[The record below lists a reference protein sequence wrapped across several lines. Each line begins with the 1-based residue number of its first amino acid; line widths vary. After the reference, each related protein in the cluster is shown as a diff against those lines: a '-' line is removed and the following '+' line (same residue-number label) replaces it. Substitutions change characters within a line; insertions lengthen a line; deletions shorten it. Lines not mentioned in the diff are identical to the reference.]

1 MGQRDGCARA
11 HTHGDGVCAVTVAAV
26 TVAVAFALMALV
38 PDPELAA
45 FFSHDLL
52 AQRAGVEVR
61 GSSAES
67 ARLFRAACAA
77 AAVAWITAIPVL
89 RLIAGRVGGADR
101 SGLAGVSDRRSNAGR
116 ARPAATAAETASAGR
131 TAVPARDSLRWWI
144 AALACAAAAGLAQRA
159 DILAQS
165 LWFDEIAAFL
175 DYSQWGVGASMGTYF
190 SLANHP
196 LHSMAV
202 AAALNVTGM
211 VSELVLR
218 APSLIAGL
226 LAVPACAWLAW
237 ESACGSDCRTNPS
250 AAATPAATPSAACI
264 AILAAIAMLL
274 MPLAVL
280 ASTESR
286 GYSMMILFAA
296 IASAA
301 QLRALRQ
308 TNVGQPVCWLAYSGA
323 CALGCWTHPT
333 FVALP
338 LAHGAV
344 AACTILRRGPR
355 ASMPSIANL
364 AALLLAAITTMAL
377 TSPLLPDVMRVIRE
391 FTASDGD
398 EPTAIGVEGILL
410 VLQTCG
416 AWMPWAA
423 GIGAMLVVPG
433 AARAWT
439 AGGAM
444 RAAVWLPALAAALLA
459 IGSLVAGSWIY
470 ARFALF
476 TVPATALAAAI
487 GVQVWLDQPRRTLAL
502 GVPLAVAI
510 AWSASILTL
519 GPRQPIRDAVEWV
532 AQRRT
537 QGELVASAG
546 LADNV
551 TAMYAPVLDGD
562 AASPD
567 SIRSAGF
574 GGTQLSTLAP
584 SPDYLIVL
592 YPALF
597 ERAGGAAQAQE
608 LGLSQVRAFPGWI
621 DQGQGEVRV
630 YARPQPAN

>member
-1 MGQRDGCARA
+1 M
-11 HTHGDGVCAVTVAAV
+11 TIAAAA
-26 TVAVAFALMALV
+26 VAVAFVLMALV
-38 PDPELAA
+38 PDATLAA

-52 AQRAGVEVR
+52 AQRAGVDVR
-61 GSSAES
+61 ASSAES

-89 RLIAGRVGGADR
+89 RLIAGRAGGVDR
-101 SGLAGVSDRRSNAGR
+101 SGRTGLSDRRDDAGR
-116 ARPAATAAETASAGR
+116 ARTAATTAETASAGC
-131 TAVPARDSLRWWI
+131 TPVPARDSLRWWI

-165 LWFDEIAAFL
+165 LWFDEIASFL

-202 AAALNVTGM
+202 AAALNATGT

-218 APSLIAGL
+218 APSLLAGL
-226 LAVPACAWLAW
+226 LAVPACAWFAW
-237 ESACGSDCRTNPS
+237 ESACGSDCRTNPI

-264 AILAAIAMLL
+264 ATLAAIAMLL
-274 MPLAVL
+274 MPLAIL

-286 GYSMMILFAA
+286 GYAMMILFAA
-296 IASAA
+296 IAGAA

-308 TNVGQPVCWLAYSGA
+308 TDAGQPVWWLAYSGA

-338 LAHGAV
+338 LTHGAV

-355 ASMPSIANL
+355 TSMPSIANL

-377 TSPLLPDVMRVIRE
+377 TIPLLPDVMRVIQE

-398 EPTAIGVEGILL
+398 EPTAIGVEGVLL

-416 AWMPWAA
+416 AWVPWAA

-444 RAAVWLPALAAALLA
+444 RMAVWLPALAAALLA

-476 TVPATALAAAI
+476 TVPATAVAAAL
-487 GVQVWLDQPRRTLAL
+487 GVQLWLEQPRRVLAA
-502 GVPLAVAI
+502 GIPLTVALL
-510 AWSASILTL
+510 WSASVLTL

-537 QGELVASAG
+537 EGQLVASAG

-551 TAMYAPVLDGD
+551 TAMYATVLDGD
-562 AASPD
+562 RASPD
-567 SIRSAGF
+567 SIRSAGS
-574 GGTQLSTLAP
+574 GGSQLGGLTP

-592 YPALF
+592 YPSLF
-597 ERAGGAAQAQE
+597 ERAGGAAQAKE
-608 LGLSQVRAFPGWI
+608 LGLVPATTFPGWI

-630 YARPQPAN
+630 YARPQPVP

>member
-1 MGQRDGCARA
+1 M
-11 HTHGDGVCAVTVAAV
+11 TVAAV
-26 TVAVAFALMALV
+26 AAAVAFALMALV
-38 PDPELAA
+38 PDATLAA

-52 AQRAGVEVR
+52 AQRGGVDVR
-61 GSSAES
+61 ASSAES

-89 RLIAGRVGGADR
+89 RLIASHA
-101 SGLAGVSDRRSNAGR
+101 SR
-116 ARPAATAAETASAGR
+116 AAAAPS
-131 TAVPARDSLRWWI
+131 AVPSPHAPRSADLRWWV

-159 DILAQS
+159 DILSQS

-202 AAALNVTGM
+202 AAALSATGT

-218 APSLIAGL
+218 TPSLLAGL
-226 LAVPACAWLAW
+226 LAAPACAWLAW
-237 ESACGSDCRTNPS
+237 ECTAEGERHRASHL
-250 AAATPAATPSAACI
+250 PAARI
-264 AILAAIAMLL
+264 AVLAAIAVLL

-286 GYSMMILFAA
+286 GYAMMILFAA

-301 QLRALRQ
+301 QIRAWRD
-308 TNVGQPVCWLAYSGA
+308 TRAGRPGWWLAYSGA
-323 CALGCWTHPT
+323 CALACWTHPT

-338 LAHGAV
+338 LTHGIV
-344 AACTILRRGPR
+344 AACAVLQRGPR

-364 AALLLAAITTMAL
+364 AALFLAAVTTMAL
-377 TSPLLPDVMRVIRE
+377 TIPLLPDVLRVIRE
-391 FTASDGD
+391 FKASDGD
-398 EPTAIGVEGILL
+398 EPRAIGVEGVLL

-416 AWMPWAA
+416 AWVPWAA

-433 AARAWT
+433 AARAWS
-439 AGGAM
+439 AGGAV
-444 RAAVWLPALAAALLA
+444 RRAVWLPALAAALLA
-459 IGSLVAGSWIY
+459 LGSLLAGSWIY

-476 TVPATALAAAI
+476 TVPATAVAAAL
-487 GVQVWLDQPRRTLAL
+487 GVQVWLDQPRRMVAFA
-502 GVPLAVAI
+502 VPLAVAI

-519 GPRQPIRDAVEWV
+519 GPRQPIRDAVEWI
-532 AQRRT
+532 AQRRSEG
-537 QGELVASAG
+537 QVVASAG

-551 TAMYAPVLDGD
+551 TAMYATVLDGD
-562 AASPD
+562 AASPE

-574 GGTQLSTLAP
+574 GGTQLRAVSP

-597 ERAGGAAQAQE
+597 ERAGGAAQAKE
-608 LGLSQVRAFPGWI
+608 LGLSPVQSFPGWI

-630 YARPQPAN
+630 YARPQPTP

>member
-1 MGQRDGCARA
+1 M
-11 HTHGDGVCAVTVAAV
+11 TIAA
-26 TVAVAFALMALV
+26 VAVAAALSLLALV
-38 PDPELAA
+38 PDATLAA

-52 AQRAGVEVR
+52 AQRGGVDVR
-61 GSSAES
+61 ASSAES

-89 RLIAGRVGGADR
+89 RLIASRACPPSPAPLAVHSAAAPR
-101 SGLAGVSDRRSNAGR
+101 SG
-116 ARPAATAAETASAGR
+116 EM
-131 TAVPARDSLRWWI
+131 RWWV

-159 DILAQS
+159 DILSQS

-202 AAALNVTGM
+202 AAALNATGS

-218 APSLIAGL
+218 APSLLAGL

-237 ESACGSDCRTNPS
+237 EC
-250 AAATPAATPSAACI
+250 AAQGGRDRAARVPAARTSA
-264 AILAAIAMLL
+264 LAAIAVLL

-286 GYSMMILFAA
+286 GYAMMILLAA
-296 IASAA
+296 LASAA
-301 QLRALRQ
+301 QIRASRE
-308 TNVGQPVCWLAYSGA
+308 TCAGRPAWWLAYSGA

-338 LAHGAV
+338 VAHGVV
-344 AACTILRRGPR
+344 AAWNVLHRGPR
-355 ASMPSIANL
+355 TSMPSIANL
-364 AALLLAAITTMAL
+364 AALLLAAVTTMAL
-377 TSPLLPDVMRVIRE
+377 TIPLLPDVMRVIRE
-391 FTASDGD
+391 FKASDGD
-398 EPTAIGVEGILL
+398 EPTAIGVEGVLL
-410 VLQTCG
+410 LLQTCG
-416 AWMPWAA
+416 AWVPWAA
-423 GIGAMLVVPG
+423 GMGAMLVVPG
-433 AARAWT
+433 AARAWS

-459 IGSLVAGSWIY
+459 IGSLLAGSWIY

-476 TVPATALAAAI
+476 TVPATAVAAAL
-487 GVQVWLDQPRRTLAL
+487 GVQVWLDQPRRMVAL
-502 GVPLAVAI
+502 GVALAVAT

-519 GPRQPIRDAVEWV
+519 SPRQPIRDAVEWI

-537 QGELVASAG
+537 AGQVVASAG

-551 TAMYAPVLDGD
+551 TAMYATVLDGD
-562 AASPD
+562 AASTE

-574 GGTQLSTLAP
+574 GGTQLRAIAP

-597 ERAGGAAQAQE
+597 ERAGGAAQAKE
-608 LGLSQVRAFPGWI
+608 LGLSPVQSFPGWI

-630 YARPQPAN
+630 YARPQTAR

>member
-1 MGQRDGCARA
+1 MTIAA
-11 HTHGDGVCAVTVAAV
+11 AAV
-26 TVAVAFALMALV
+26 GMLFVLMALV
-38 PDPELAA
+38 PDGTLAA

-61 GSSAES
+61 ASSTES

-89 RLIAGRVGGADR
+89 RLIANR
-101 SGLAGVSDRRSNAGR
+101 AGPRPPASASTAR
-116 ARPAATAAETASAGR
+116 AAAATGSGR
-131 TAVPARDSLRWWI
+131 TERAPSCVRPGDLRWWV

-159 DILAQS
+159 DILAQG

-196 LHSMAV
+196 FHSMAV
-202 AAALNVTGM
+202 AAALNATGT
-211 VSELVLR
+211 VSEVVLR
-218 APSLIAGL
+218 APSLLAGL
-226 LAVPACAWLAW
+226 LSVPACAWLAW
-237 ESACGSDCRTNPS
+237 ESASGSDCRANPS
-250 AAATPAATPSAACI
+250 AAAAPDRRASPRAAGTPVAAPAAAGRLAL
-264 AILAAIAMLL
+264 LAAVAMML
-274 MPLAVL
+274 MPLAIL

-286 GYSMMILFAA
+286 GYAMMILFAA
-296 IASAA
+296 IAGAT
-301 QLRALRQ
+301 QIRAMRQ
-308 TNVGQPVCWLAYSGA
+308 TSAGRPAWWLAYSGA

-338 LAHGAV
+338 LTHGLV
-344 AACTILRRGPR
+344 ASCTIMRRGR
-355 ASMPSIANL
+355 SASMPWFANIAALFL
-364 AALLLAAITTMAL
+364 AALTTMAL
-377 TSPLLPDVMRVIRE
+377 TSPLLPDVLRVIRE

-398 EPTAIGVEGILL
+398 EPTAIGVEGVLL

-416 AWMPWAA
+416 AWVPWAA

-433 AARAWT
+433 AARAWS

-444 RAAVWLPALAAALLA
+444 RMAVWLPALAAALLA
-459 IGSLVAGSWIY
+459 VGSLLAGSWIY

-476 TVPATALAAAI
+476 TVPATAIAAAI

-502 GVPLAVAI
+502 GVPLAVAA

-519 GPRQPIRDAVEWV
+519 GPRQPIRDAVEWI

-537 QGELVASAG
+537 EGQVVASAG

-551 TAMYAPVLDGD
+551 TAMYATLLDGD
-562 AASPD
+562 AASPE

-574 GGTQLSTLAP
+574 GGTTLGALSPT
-584 SPDYLIVL
+584 PDYLIVL

-597 ERAGGAAQAQE
+597 ERAGGAAQAKA
-608 LGLSQVRAFPGWI
+608 LGLSPVRGFPGWI

-630 YARPQPAN
+630 YARPQPAK

>member
-1 MGQRDGCARA
+1 M
-11 HTHGDGVCAVTVAAV
+11 TIAAAA
-26 TVAVAFALMALV
+26 VAVAFVLMALV
-38 PDPELAA
+38 PDATLAA
-45 FFSHDLL
+45 FFTHDLL
-52 AQRAGVEVR
+52 AQRAGVDVR
-61 GSSAES
+61 ASSTES

-77 AAVAWITAIPVL
+77 AAVAWITVIPVL
-89 RLIAGRVGGADR
+89 RLIAGRAAKACNTAHARDAAPTTRGA
-101 SGLAGVSDRRSNAGR
+101 GTATATTKVR
-116 ARPAATAAETASAGR
+116 ARVHDG
-131 TAVPARDSLRWWI
+131 LRWWI
-144 AALACAAAAGLAQRA
+144 AVLACAAAAGLAQRA

-196 LHSMAV
+196 FHSMAV
-202 AAALNVTGM
+202 AAALNATGT

-218 APSLIAGL
+218 APSLLAGL
-226 LAVPACAWLAW
+226 LAAPACAWLAW
-237 ESACGSDCRTNPS
+237 ETACAPDHAASPRAASPRAAIAPDRRARPS
-250 AAATPAATPSAACI
+250 ASGTPVAAAPDAAPDAASL
-264 AILAAIAMLL
+264 AILAAIAMLI
-274 MPLAVL
+274 MPLAIL

-286 GYSMMILFAA
+286 GYAMMILFAS

-308 TNVGQPVCWLAYSGA
+308 TGAGQPVWWLAYSGA

-338 LAHGAV
+338 LTHGLV
-344 AACTILRRGPR
+344 ASCTIMRRGPS

-364 AALLLAAITTMAL
+364 AALVLAAITTMAL

-398 EPTAIGVEGILL
+398 EPTAIGVEGVLL

-416 AWMPWAA
+416 AWVPWAA

-433 AARAWT
+433 AARAWS

-444 RAAVWLPALAAALLA
+444 RLAVWLPALAAALLA
-459 IGSLVAGSWIY
+459 IGSLLAGSWIY

-487 GVQVWLDQPRRTLAL
+487 GVQVWLDQPRRMLAL

-519 GPRQPIRDAVEWV
+519 GPRQPIRDAVEWI

-537 QGELVASAG
+537 AGQVVASAG

-551 TAMYAPVLDGD
+551 TAMYATVLDGD
-562 AASPD
+562 AASPE
-567 SIRSAGF
+567 SIRSAGL
-574 GGTQLSTLAP
+574 GGTQLGALSPT
-584 SPDYLIVL
+584 PDYLIVL

-597 ERAGGAAQAQE
+597 ERAGGAAQAKE
-608 LGLSQVRAFPGWI
+608 LGLSPVRAIQGWI

-630 YARPQPAN
+630 YARPQPAK

>member
-1 MGQRDGCARA
+1 MRDSGDCAM
-11 HTHGDGVCAVTVAAV
+11 TIVAA
-26 TVAVAFALMALV
+26 AVALAFVLVALV
-38 PDPELAA
+38 PDATLAA

-52 AQRAGVEVR
+52 AQRAGVDVR
-61 GSSAES
+61 GSSVES
-67 ARLFRAACAA
+67 ARVFRAACAA

-89 RLIAGRVGGADR
+89 RLIAGRAAEAC
-101 SGLAGVSDRRSNAGR
+101 STFR
-116 ARPAATAAETASAGR
+116 ARDAAPATRRASTATAAVQ
-131 TAVPARDSLRWWI
+131 VPPRARESHRWWI

-165 LWFDEIAAFL
+165 LWFDEIAAFF
-175 DYSQWGVGASMGTYF
+175 DYSQWGVGARMGTYF

-196 LHSMAV
+196 FHSMAV
-202 AAALNVTGM
+202 AAALNATGT

-218 APSLIAGL
+218 APSLLAGL

-237 ESACGSDCRTNPS
+237 ESARSPDHSASPPAAGRSD
-250 AAATPAATPSAACI
+250 AAPTATPSAERL
-264 AILAAIAMLL
+264 AILAAIAMLF
-274 MPLAVL
+274 MPLAIL

-286 GYSMMILFAA
+286 GYAMMILFAA

-308 TNVGQPVCWLAYSGA
+308 TKAGRPSWWLAYSGV

-338 LAHGAV
+338 LTHGAV
-344 AACTILRRGPR
+344 AACTILRRGSR
-355 ASMPSIANL
+355 ASMPSIANI
-364 AALLLAAITTMAL
+364 AALLLAAVTTMAL
-377 TSPLLPDVMRVIRE
+377 TSPLLPDVLRVIRE

-398 EPTAIGVEGILL
+398 EPTAIGVEGVLL

-416 AWMPWAA
+416 AWVPWAA
-423 GIGAMLVVPG
+423 GVGAMLVVPG

-439 AGGAM
+439 AGGEM
-444 RAAVWLPALAAALLA
+444 RMAVWLPALAAGLLA
-459 IGSLVAGSWIY
+459 IGSLVAGSWMY

-476 TVPATALAAAI
+476 TVPATAIAAAI

-502 GVPLAVAI
+502 GVPIAVAV

-519 GPRQPIRDAVEWV
+519 GPRQPIRDAVEWI

-537 QGELVASAG
+537 EGQVVASAG
-546 LADNV
+546 LTDNV
-551 TAMYAPVLDGD
+551 TAMYATILDGD
-562 AASPD
+562 AASPN
-567 SIRSAGF
+567 SIRSAGL
-574 GGTQLSTLAP
+574 GGTQLRALSAT
-584 SPDYLIVL
+584 PDYLIVL

-597 ERAGGAAQAQE
+597 ERAGGATQAKQ

-630 YARPQPAN
+630 YARPQPAR

>member
-1 MGQRDGCARA
+1 M
-11 HTHGDGVCAVTVAAV
+11 TIAAAA
-26 TVAVAFALMALV
+26 VAVAFVLMALV
-38 PDPELAA
+38 PDATLAT

-52 AQRAGVEVR
+52 AQRAGVDVR
-61 GSSAES
+61 ASSTES

-89 RLIAGRVGGADR
+89 RLIAGRAAGVDR
-101 SGLAGVSDRRSNAGR
+101 SGRTGLSDRRDNAGR
-116 ARPAATAAETASAGR
+116 TRTAATTAETASAGC
-131 TAVPARDSLRWWI
+131 TPVPARDSLRWWI

-196 LHSMAV
+196 FHSMAV

-218 APSLIAGL
+218 GPSLLAGL
-226 LAVPACAWLAW
+226 LAVPACAWLTW
-237 ESACGSDCRTNPS
+237 ESACGSDCRTNPR
-250 AAATPAATPSAACI
+250 AAATPDRRARPSASGTPVAAAPDAASL
-264 AILAAIAMLL
+264 AILAAIAMLI
-274 MPLAVL
+274 MPLAIL

-286 GYSMMILFAA
+286 GYAMMILFAA

-308 TNVGQPVCWLAYSGA
+308 SGAGRPAWWLAYSGA

-338 LAHGAV
+338 LTHGLV
-344 AACTILRRGPR
+344 ASCTIMRRGPS

-364 AALLLAAITTMAL
+364 AALFLAAITTMAL

-391 FTASDGD
+391 FAASDGD

-416 AWMPWAA
+416 AWVPWAA

-444 RAAVWLPALAAALLA
+444 RMAVWLPALAAALLA
-459 IGSLVAGSWIY
+459 LGSLLAGSWIY

-487 GVQVWLDQPRRTLAL
+487 GVQVWLDQPRRMLAL
-502 GVPLAVAI
+502 GVPIAVAV

-519 GPRQPIRDAVEWV
+519 GSRQPIRDAVEWV
-532 AQRRT
+532 AQQRT

-597 ERAGGAAQAQE
+597 ERAGGAAQAQT
-608 LGLSQVRAFPGWI
+608 LGLSPACAFPGWI

-630 YARPQPAN
+630 YARPQPAP